1 MNGMRS
7 LSIDGHTLRLGD
19 LAAFLGGEVR
29 VNATAGAMERVRACA
44 EFCARVADEK
54 TPHYGINTGFGR
66 FARVHIDAA
75 HAVELQHNLLRSHAT
90 ASGEP
95 LARETVRLMMVL
107 RANSLLAGHSGVS
120 PELVEMILKLVER
133 DITPV
138 VPCYGSVGASGDLAP
153 LAHLSLALIG
163 EGDVFYLGRRVPARE
178 ALAAEGLKPHTLRPK
193 EGLALINGTQLMSAI
208 AARELLRARTLLATS
223 MSAAAMSLEAFQA
236 TDRVFDARIH
246 ALKPHPGQVRVAEA
260 FRRLHDESDV
270 IRSHRDC
277 ARVQDPYSFRCI
289 PQVLGAVDDML
300 AWVEGWVEREINA
313 VTDNPIV
320 FPEDGDVI
328 SGGNFHGQHM
338 AFALDAMAIACCEIA
353 SIAERRVDQLMSGDG
368 ERVPRCLIADP
379 GLNSGFMIAQYLA
392 AALVSE
398 NKVHA
403 HPSSVDTIPTS
414 MGFED
419 HVSMG
424 SIAALKLTRVLD
436 NVARVVAVELLC
448 GAQALDFHRP
458 LTPGRG
464 TAAAHEAVRAAVPFV
479 TRDTSLT
486 AYLELLEA
494 RANTGE
500 ILAAVEKAIGPLLAR
515 APVARTAR

>member
-1 MNGMRS
+1 MRT
-7 LSIDGHTLRLGD
+7 LSIDGHSLRLDD
-19 LAAFLGGEVR
+19 LSEFLAGRVR
-29 VNATAGAMERVRACA
+29 VSASADAMQRVRACA
-44 EFCARVADEK
+44 DFCARVAADE
-54 TPHYGINTGFGR
+54 TPHYGINTGFGK

-75 HAVELQHNLLRSHAT
+75 HASELQHNLLRSHAT
-90 ASGEP
+90 AAGAP
-95 LARETVRLMMVL
+95 LDRDTVRLMMVL
-107 RANSLLAGHSGVS
+107 RANSLLAGHSGAS
-120 PELVEMILKLVER
+120 TGLVEMILALVER

-163 EGDVFYLGRRVPARE
+163 EGDVFYRGKRLDARA
-178 ALAAEGLKPHTLRPK
+178 ALDAEGLAPHVLQPK

-208 AARELLRARTLLATS
+208 AARELLRARMLLGTS
-223 MSAAAMSLEAFQA
+223 MAAAAMSLEAFQA

-246 ALKPHPGQVRVAEA
+246 QLKPHPGQTRVAEA
-260 FRRLHDESDV
+260 FRRLHAKSG
-270 IRSHRDC
+270 IILSHRDC
-277 ARVQDPYSFRCI
+277 PRVQDPYSFRCI

-300 AWVEGWVEREINA
+300 AWVESWVVREINA
-313 VTDNPIV
+313 VTDNPII
-320 FPEDGDVI
+320 FPDDGDVI

-338 AFALDAMAIACCEIA
+338 AFALDALAIACCEIA

-403 HPSSVDTIPTS
+403 HPASVDTIPTS

-424 SIAALKLTRVLD
+424 SISALKLTRVLD

-448 GAQALDFHRP
+448 GAQAIDFHKP
-458 LTPGRG
+458 LTPGKG
-464 TAAAHEAVRAAVPFV
+464 TAVAHHAVRAAVPFIE
-479 TRDTSLT
+479 RDTSLT
-486 AYLELLEA
+486 PHIAALEA
-494 RANTGE
+494 RTNSGE
-500 ILAAVEKAIGPLLAR
+500 ILAAVEEAVGPLLSR
-515 APVARTAR
+515 GKN